1 MGSGWTARTSPESSG
16 AGASRINGPHCGLWN
31 ATKTTSPPGS
41 ASRERRW
48 EKKIAEGATL
58 VFLDESGFS
67 LKTTKVRTWGR
78 CGQTPIIPTKLRWE
92 HLSVIGAITTGG
104 QFLQHTH
111 RGAVRSAQVVE
122 FLAHVLRHVAG
133 EVVVVLDRAMIH
145 RSKAVQAFVLLHE
158 RLSLV
163 YLPPYA
169 PELNPIELIWA
180 DLKRNVVGNFCALSV
195 AALKKRLTVGWQRIR
210 RRGLPRAFIRGTPFT
225 ASLSI

>member
-1 MGSGWTARTSPESSG
+1 M
-16 AGASRINGPHCGLWN
+16 
-31 ATKTTSPPGS
+31 
-41 ASRERRW
+41 
-48 EKKIAEGATL
+48 
-58 VFLDESGFS
+58 FLDESGFS

-104 QFLQHTH
+104 QFLHHTH

-122 FLAHVLRHVAG
+122 FLGHVLRHVAG

-145 RSKAVQAFVLLHE
+145 RSKAVQAFVQQHE

-210 RRGLPRAFIRGTPFT
+210 RRGLPLAFIRGTPFT

>member
-1 MGSGWTARTSPESSG
+1 MT
-16 AGASRINGPHCGLWN
+16 H
-31 ATKTTSPPGS
+31 
-41 ASRERRW
+41 W
-48 EKKIAEGATL
+48 EKKVAEGATL

-104 QFLQHTH
+104 QFLHHTH
-111 RGAVRSAQVVE
+111 RGAVRSPHVVD
-122 FLAHVLRHVAG
+122 FLEHVLRHVAG

-145 RSKAVQAFVLLHE
+145 RSKAVQAFVQEHE

-180 DLKRNVVGNFCALSV
+180 DLKRNVVGNFCATSV
-195 AALKKRLTVGWQRIR
+195 EVLKKRLTAGWQRIR
-210 RRGLPRAFIRGTPFT
+210 RKGLPLAFIRGTPFS
-225 ASLSI
+225 ASLLT